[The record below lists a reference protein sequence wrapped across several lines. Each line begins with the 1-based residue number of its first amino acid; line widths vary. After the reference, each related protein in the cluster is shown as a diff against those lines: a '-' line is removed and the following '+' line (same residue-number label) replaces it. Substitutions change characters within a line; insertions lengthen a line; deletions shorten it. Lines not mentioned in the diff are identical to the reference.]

1 VAALALPPSYHLFD
15 RDSDSRREN
24 KLARKTTTVP
34 QRAPRLLCARC
45 RHPITDNDQRIDV
58 NGSHAHTY
66 TNPNGI
72 TFNIGCFRDAPGCAA
87 IGAATTEYTWFPGY
101 AWRIAECA
109 KCGAH
114 LGWQFTS
121 PADGFFGL
129 IVDRL
134 IAADNN

>member
-1 VAALALPPSYHLFD
+1 MATLALPPSYRLFD
-15 RDSDSRREN
+15 RDSSAKRER
-24 KLARKTTTVP
+24 KLAGAVSATPRRV
-34 QRAPRLLCARC
+34 PRLLCVRC
-45 RHPITDNDQRIDV
+45 RHPITDNDQRIDA
-58 NGSHAHTY
+58 NGSHAHTC

-87 IGAATTEYTWFPGY
+87 IGAATTEYTWFRGY
-101 AWRIAECA
+101 AWRIADCA

-134 IAADNN
+134 MAAGNH